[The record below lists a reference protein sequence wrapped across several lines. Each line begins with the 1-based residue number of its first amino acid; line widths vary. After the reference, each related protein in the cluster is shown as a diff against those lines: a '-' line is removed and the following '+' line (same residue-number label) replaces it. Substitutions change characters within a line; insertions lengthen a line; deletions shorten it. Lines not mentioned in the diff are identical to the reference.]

1 VGEVCRHVPLTHPL
15 SARSAS
21 ATTVAG
27 AGNGRVL
34 RDKCPLSAKSSRLP
48 RSLLG
53 AAAAGFALAAVVTD
67 EERRHEGP
75 EAIRRWMEETSAL
88 YHDQSAVKSV
98 STEGNTTQVT
108 AEVSGTFPGSP
119 ILLRYTFTLDGEQIS
134 RLDIT
139 G

>member
-1 VGEVCRHVPLTHPL
+1 MTL
-15 SARSAS
+15 SLPPSIAHYFAGKNARDFA
-21 ATTVAG
+21 
-27 AGNGRVL
+27 
-34 RDKCPLSAKSSRLP
+34 
-48 RSLLG
+48 
-53 AAAAGFALAAVVTD
+53 AAAAGFAPAAVVTD

-75 EAIRRWMEETSAL
+75 EAIRRWMEATSAL

-108 AEVSGTFPGSP
+108 AEVSGMFPGSP